1 MHNSMAY
8 LKFARGVGPYYS
20 KGLFRLE
27 FYGLSI
33 LYYTIVVGV
42 CFRARILWAIYTI
55 VVGAHWDQLNYTI
68 IIGLKFYGL

>member
-1 MHNSMAY
+1 MGY
-8 LKFARGVGPYYS
+8 LYYTIVVGVCLG
-20 KGLFRLE
+20 LE